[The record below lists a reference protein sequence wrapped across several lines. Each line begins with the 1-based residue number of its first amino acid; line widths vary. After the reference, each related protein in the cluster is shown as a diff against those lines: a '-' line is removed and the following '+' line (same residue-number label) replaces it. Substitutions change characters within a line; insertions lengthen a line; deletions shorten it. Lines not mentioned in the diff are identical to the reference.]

1 MDTEYH
7 PATQSIGQPHLDP
20 RCAIEIAP
28 RIWWVGCYLDG
39 DPFQCHAYL
48 IEDGDQSVLLDPGS
62 ILTFA
67 ETRRKIELVLPFS
80 SIRYFICHHP
90 DPDIVSAISLF
101 QDQIT
106 REDACVVTHWR
117 AAALLKHYGWKMDFW
132 LIEKHDWTLQLPH
145 HTLQFVFTPYL
156 HFPGAFCTFDSAS
169 GILFSS
175 DIFGGFT
182 SGFNLVASSE
192 DYFES
197 LRPFHEHYLPS
208 REILQHGLNEI
219 QRYPV
224 RMIAPQHG
232 SIIPENMVGF
242 MIDKLK
248 TLDCGLLTS
257 ARDGIDVLRLS
268 RLNQVLRD
276 ITQVVILYRDL
287 SDIIAALLDVIR
299 RILPEARSLELW
311 TDDQEGEWLRFSE
324 HSHFRP
330 TPDGKPSLAREML
343 GREGREWD
351 QRYPKGYALVELDEQ
366 GEQADAL
373 LIALRNERNQTVN
386 GLAILH
392 FTGKPALTLEV
403 DAIVRQI
410 TRPLQ
415 ITIERELLYQSLE
428 RDKKRYYQQSIRDPL
443 TGLFTRLYMDDAAKR
458 LIAMHARNHEAGFGL
473 VIFDVDRFKEI
484 NDQHGHLGGD
494 DVLRNIARIIA
505 AESRSVDIPVRF
517 GGEEFAV
524 FLAGGTETDGA
535 SFAER
540 VCKEVGKLRFDGRLA
555 QVRVTTS
562 GGLAQHRP
570 GEELDDL
577 IERADQAL
585 YDAKRTGRN
594 RIVIA
599 GK

>member
-1 MDTEYH
+1 MDAEYL
-7 PATQSIGQPHLDP
+7 PLKQAIGQPCLDP
-20 RCAIEIAP
+20 RSAIEIAP

-39 DPFQCHAYL
+39 DPFQCHTYL

-67 ETRRKIELVLPFS
+67 ETRRKIELILPFS
-80 SIRYFICHHP
+80 SIRYFVCHHP

-101 QDQIT
+101 QDEIT
-106 REDACVVTHWR
+106 REDARIVTHWR
-117 AAALLKHYGWKMDFW
+117 SAALLKHYGWNMPFW
-132 LIEKHDWTLQLPH
+132 LVEKNDWTLPLSN

-156 HFPGAFCTFDSAS
+156 HFPGTFCTFDSAS

-182 SGFNLVASSE
+182 SGFNLIADSE
-192 DYFES
+192 SHFES

-232 SIIPENMVGF
+232 SVIPERLVGF

-248 TLDCGLLTS
+248 TLDCGLLAS
-257 ARDGIDVLRLS
+257 ARDGVDVLRLS

-276 ITQVVILYRDL
+276 IAQAVILHRDL
-287 SDIIAALLDVIR
+287 SDIIAAILAVIR
-299 RILPEARSLELW
+299 RILPESHSLELW
-311 TDDQEGEWLRFSE
+311 TVDMDGERLRFSE

-330 TPDGKPSLAREML
+330 VAGGTPPFGDEML
-343 GREGREWD
+343 GKEDREWD
-351 QRYPKGYALVELDEQ
+351 RCHPEGYARVETAA
-366 GEQADAL
+366 GIHAL
-373 LIALRNERNQTVN
+373 LIPLRNERNQTIG

-392 FTGKPALTLEV
+392 FTGDPVLTLEV
-403 DAIVRQI
+403 DAIVRQM

-415 ITIERELLYQSLE
+415 VTIEREMLYQSLE
-428 RDKKRYYQQSIRDPL
+428 RDKKRYYQQSIRDSL

-473 VIFDVDRFKEI
+473 VIFDIDRFKEI
-484 NDQHGHLGGD
+484 NDHYGHLAGD
-494 DVLRNIARIIA
+494 EVLRGIASIIA

-524 FLAGGTETDGA
+524 FLAGGTQADGA
-535 SFAER
+535 GFAQR
-540 VCKEVGKLRFDGRLA
+540 VCDEVGKLRFDGRLA
-555 QVRVTTS
+555 AVRVTIS

-585 YDAKRTGRN
+585 YDAKDGGRN
-594 RIVIA
+594 RVVIA
-599 GK
+599 NR